1 MLILYFQEQIGTKSK
16 SNTVLISH
24 VKDLSKMFVKKLSDG
39 CIITDLHSLL
49 QSLKKGKKKNVSPAK
64 KNKHSDVSVS
74 AVMKACHLLLRGK
87 SHMEPEDLSDYA
99 LIVLPYLQFSL
110 EYLEVNVGDVPA
122 STLYD
127 CVQFIREAVKNFE
140 EYREKLPE
148 DFLLRV
154 WNSCASYE
162 NNGGGESDKISDPAL
177 MKTILEVA
185 DESELKIICD
195 SMVER
200 VVRFVNMKCM

>member
-1 MLILYFQEQIGTKSK
+1 MFVIQKKNIYLQEQIGTKSK
-16 SNTVLISH
+16 STPVLVSH
-24 VKDLSKMFVKKLSDG
+24 VKNLSKMFVKRLSDG

-49 QSLKKGKKKNVSPAK
+49 QSLKKGKKKGVSPAK
-64 KNKHSDVSVS
+64 KNGLSDVSVS

-87 SHMEPEDLSDYA
+87 SHMELQDLSDYA

-110 EYLEVNVGDVPA
+110 EYIEVSVGDVPA
-122 STLYD
+122 ATLYD
-127 CVQFIREAVKNFE
+127 CVQFIREAVKSFE
-140 EYREKLPE
+140 EYREKLPH

-162 NNGGGESDKISDPAL
+162 SNGGGECDKISDPAL
-177 MKTILEVA
+177 MKNILEVA
-185 DESELKIICD
+185 DESELQLICD

-200 VVRFVNMKCM
+200 VVCLL